1 MNQNEAK
8 LSKEE
13 QKAKI
18 RERYRGHVSSD
29 TVVIPGK
36 PQADIYDD
44 TETKRVAVYAR
55 VSTDNVQQTS
65 SYELQK
71 NYYEDQVKRHPNW
84 ILVGIY
90 PDEGISGTSLQHRAK
105 FNQMIADCRAG
116 KIDLIITKS
125 VSRFARN
132 IVDCISLVRELAS
145 LNPPVGV
152 FFESEN
158 IFTLK
163 DNTEMSLSFVATM
176 AQEESHIKS
185 TIMNASIEMRFG
197 REIYLTPVLLGYDH
211 DEDGNLVINEEEANT
226 VRLIFFMYL
235 YGYTCQE
242 IADTLTQLGRKTKK
256 GNVTWSASSVL
267 QQLRNERHCGALL
280 ARKTFTPHYLDH
292 KSKKNTGERTQY
304 YKKHHHEGI
313 ISYDDFIAVQHL
325 IDNARYGNKGILPE
339 LQVIPE
345 GALKGFVVINPRW
358 AGFQAAD
365 YEVASESVYENEV
378 FVPQSLRDV
387 EAQSGDFDLRGYEI
401 ARVQFFDTQNR
412 ISVSLSNDYLL
423 FSTACIRKFNNAQ
436 YVEML
441 IHPHEHL
448 LAVRKCEKDARNA
461 IKWAK
466 LDDNGNYGP
475 RHISGAAFISAVT
488 RASFDETV
496 TPGIGGNGE
505 LLRTRL
511 NILLLGL
518 GLKGGTGSRAVIQR
532 MTDAFRIA
540 GELKEQCKLDALA
553 DVALFYKDTV
563 FILRLL
569 ENILPEPVGDER
581 DLQIA
586 GIAVVGVGAEIYD
599 IVRIKRRGFAL
610 GFQRNAHSAGDR
622 LGCAIAVTG
631 HTVRGGFG

>member
-1 MNQNEAK
+1 MNQNEAN

-197 REIYLTPVLLGYDH
+197 REIFLTPVLLGYDH
-211 DEDGNLVINEEEANT
+211 DEEGNLVINEEEANT
-226 VRLIFFMYL
+226 VRLIFFIYQYL
-235 YGYTCQE
+235 CLASAG
-242 IADTLTQLGRKTKK
+242 IL
-256 GNVTWSASSVL
+256 NVSAQAVKNIVCHSMTTSVL
-267 QQLRNERHCGALL
+267 
-280 ARKTFTPHYLDH
+280 KTIQNNLHYLSH
-292 KSKKNTGERTQY
+292 RSSIIFVFTNTP
-304 YKKHHHEGI
+304 
-313 ISYDDFIAVQHL
+313 DPA
-325 IDNARYGNKGILPE
+325 
-339 LQVIPE
+339 
-345 GALKGFVVINPRW
+345 
-358 AGFQAAD
+358 
-365 YEVASESVYENEV
+365 
-378 FVPQSLRDV
+378 
-387 EAQSGDFDLRGYEI
+387 
-401 ARVQFFDTQNR
+401 
-412 ISVSLSNDYLL
+412 
-423 FSTACIRKFNNAQ
+423 
-436 YVEML
+436 
-441 IHPHEHL
+441 
-448 LAVRKCEKDARNA
+448 
-461 IKWAK
+461 
-466 LDDNGNYGP
+466 
-475 RHISGAAFISAVT
+475 
-488 RASFDETV
+488 
-496 TPGIGGNGE
+496 
-505 LLRTRL
+505 
-511 NILLLGL
+511 
-518 GLKGGTGSRAVIQR
+518 
-532 MTDAFRIA
+532 
-540 GELKEQCKLDALA
+540 
-553 DVALFYKDTV
+553 
-563 FILRLL
+563 
-569 ENILPEPVGDER
+569 
-581 DLQIA
+581 
-586 GIAVVGVGAEIYD
+586 
-599 IVRIKRRGFAL
+599 
-610 GFQRNAHSAGDR
+610 
-622 LGCAIAVTG
+622 
-631 HTVRGGFG
+631 

>member
-36 PQADIYDD
+36 PQADLYDD

-84 ILVGIY
+84 TLVGIY

-226 VRLIFFMYL
+226 VRLIFF
-235 YGYTCQE
+235 
-242 IADTLTQLGRKTKK
+242 
-256 GNVTWSASSVL
+256 
-267 QQLRNERHCGALL
+267 
-280 ARKTFTPHYLDH
+280 
-292 KSKKNTGERTQY
+292 
-304 YKKHHHEGI
+304 
-313 ISYDDFIAVQHL
+313 
-325 IDNARYGNKGILPE
+325 IL
-339 LQVIPE
+339 
-345 GALKGFVVINPRW
+345 
-358 AGFQAAD
+358 
-365 YEVASESVYENEV
+365 ENETRLRYRLNKQAILNPDV
-378 FVPQSLRDV
+378 VNFMLSVAMKVEDSGYYPFVGLT
-387 EAQSGDFDLRGYEI
+387 DFSMLFPFKYHVTKEQIMECPKFSISNFGGEL
-401 ARVQFFDTQNR
+401 
-412 ISVSLSNDYLL
+412 SVSLSD
-423 FSTACIRKFNNAQ
+423 Q
-436 YVEML
+436 
-441 IHPHEHL
+441 
-448 LAVRKCEKDARNA
+448 
-461 IKWAK
+461 
-466 LDDNGNYGP
+466 
-475 RHISGAAFISAVT
+475 
-488 RASFDETV
+488 
-496 TPGIGGNGE
+496 
-505 LLRTRL
+505 
-511 NILLLGL
+511 
-518 GLKGGTGSRAVIQR
+518 Q
-532 MTDAFRIA
+532 
-540 GELKEQCKLDALA
+540 
-553 DVALFYKDTV
+553 
-563 FILRLL
+563 
-569 ENILPEPVGDER
+569 
-581 DLQIA
+581 
-586 GIAVVGVGAEIYD
+586 
-599 IVRIKRRGFAL
+599 
-610 GFQRNAHSAGDR
+610 
-622 LGCAIAVTG
+622 
-631 HTVRGGFG
+631 

>member
-36 PQADIYDD
+36 PQADLYDD

-84 ILVGIY
+84 TLVGIY

-256 GNVTWSASSVL
+256 GNFTWSASSVL

-401 ARVQFFDTQNR
+401 ARVQFFNTQNR

-423 FSTACIRKFNNAQ
+423 FSTACIRKFDNAQ
-436 YVEML
+436 YVELL

-448 LAVRKCEKDARNA
+448 LAVRKCDKDARNA

-475 RHISGAAFISAVT
+475 RHISGAAFISTIFELFDWRLDCKYRVRGVRRQKDNEAVLV
-488 RASFDETV
+488 FDMRETEMFV
-496 TPGIGGNGE
+496 PSSAPNPEDGSAAHAEDGLRPLIPAKNSIVAFPSAWADNFGSNFYRHAQARELAAIDQNGE
-505 LLRTRL
+505 WQIGEEAQPYSTQPEL
-511 NILLLGL
+511 NVTTPEEAAFHIERIIRDMRQ
-518 GLKGGTGSRAVIQR
+518 GGEMNGTIQ
-532 MTDAFRIA
+532 
-540 GELKEQCKLDALA
+540 
-553 DVALFYKDTV
+553 
-563 FILRLL
+563 
-569 ENILPEPVGDER
+569 PVE
-581 DLQIA
+581 
-586 GIAVVGVGAEIYD
+586 
-599 IVRIKRRGFAL
+599 
-610 GFQRNAHSAGDR
+610 
-622 LGCAIAVTG
+622 
-631 HTVRGGFG
+631 